1 MGPMHCKILG
11 IVQYFNL
18 FLTAIAY
25 NITGGV
31 SMQDFAETYCGEEG
45 GCFSTYWIFCVIFAV
60 VQLVLSQL
68 PNMDSLWWMSGIG
81 TLMAFFYSIITLAL
95 SISVG
100 NTHGTWDGI
109 PNTPEKRMWSAFNAI
124 GAIVFAFSFSFI
136 LVEIA
141 DTIRSDKRGI
151 VYHAKKA
158 TDISMIIIS
167 GFYIAVSVAGYMA
180 FGNSVC
186 NNVISCFDHPAWVIR
201 MTALF
206 VLIHMLSAYQV
217 FSQPVF
223 YLTETTVGKKFNKY
237 GAWAFRFT
245 FRCAYVAFVA
255 FVSICLPFFSDIVGL
270 IGAIGFW
277 PATIYYPVEMYILN
291 NNPSRKKVIA
301 LQILNAFCCIVT
313 ILAVAGSIQL
323 IIASSATYKLF

>member
-1 MGPMHCKILG
+1 MRR
-11 IVQYFNL
+11 
-18 FLTAIAY
+18 
-25 NITGGV
+25 
-31 SMQDFAETYCGEEG
+31 SSYCG
-45 GCFSTYWIFCVIFAV
+45 V
-60 VQLVLSQL
+60 
-68 PNMDSLWWMSGIG
+68 P
-81 TLMAFFYSIITLAL
+81 
-95 SISVG
+95 
-100 NTHGTWDGI
+100 HG
-109 PNTPEKRMWSAFNAI
+109 
-124 GAIVFAFSFSFI
+124 
-136 LVEIA
+136 
-141 DTIRSDKRGI
+141 
-151 VYHAKKA
+151 
-158 TDISMIIIS
+158 
-167 GFYIAVSVAGYMA
+167 
-180 FGNSVC
+180 SVC
-186 NNVISCFDHPAWVIR
+186 APCPISPH
-201 MTALF
+201 TLF
-206 VLIHMLSAYQV
+206 HAFPAYQV

-277 PATIYYPVEMYILN
+277 PATIYYPVEVRMLSGDWFQTACSCPILTRRTSPSCALQMYILN